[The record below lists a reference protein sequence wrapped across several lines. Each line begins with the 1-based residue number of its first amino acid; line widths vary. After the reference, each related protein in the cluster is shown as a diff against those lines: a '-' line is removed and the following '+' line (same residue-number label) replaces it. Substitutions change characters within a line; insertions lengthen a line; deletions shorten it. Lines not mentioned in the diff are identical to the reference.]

1 MRKKLPLLFFIVAVV
16 HHFNVNCP
24 LKIPGNDELN
34 NLTERPVTRK
44 HVGEVGDDVEGGVD
58 DIRHGQVDKE
68 VVGHGAHSLVRHHD
82 PDY

>member
-1 MRKKLPLLFFIVAVV
+1 MPIIRAGVYFNLSSIVLS
-16 HHFNVNCP
+16 F
-24 LKIPGNDELN
+24 KIPGNEELN

>member
-1 MRKKLPLLFFIVAVV
+1 MGLECTSIYRPLYR
-16 HHFNVNCP
+16 N
-24 LKIPGNDELN
+24 IPVYDGLN

-68 VVGHGAHSLVRHHD
+68 VVGHGAHPLV
-82 PDY
+82 